1 MGLKQKKGDTEKL
14 LGVTIDRKLTF
25 DDHISDICK
34 KVGRKIS
41 TLARVTPYMGIAKK
55 RILTNAFFTLHF
67 SYFSL
72 VWMCHSLANNNKMNR
87 LDERCFLIVYND
99 KQSSLDELLEID
111 GSVLIHLRSIQVL
124 ATEMYK
130 LIKNLS
136 PPVMNRIFKLNSDI
150 RYNLRQIS

>member
-1 MGLKQKKGDTEKL
+1 
-14 LGVTIDRKLTF
+14 
-25 DDHISDICK
+25 
-34 KVGRKIS
+34 
-41 TLARVTPYMGIAKK
+41 
-55 RILTNAFFTLHF
+55 
-67 SYFSL
+67 
-72 VWMCHSLANNNKMNR
+72 MNR